1 MINQVL
7 DDKIR
12 IALAELLKAQPLIR
26 SAIAELYQQSYT
38 TEADNLSI
46 VLDNLITRTN
56 EAIDAVH

>member
-12 IALAELLKAQPLIR
+12 IALADLLKAQPLIR
-26 SAIAELYQQSYT
+26 SAIAELYQQNYT
-38 TEADNLSI
+38 TEADNLAI

>member
-26 SAIAELYQQSYT
+26 SAIAELYQQNYT
-38 TEADNLSI
+38 TEAYNLAV

-56 EAIDAVH
+56 EAIDVVH